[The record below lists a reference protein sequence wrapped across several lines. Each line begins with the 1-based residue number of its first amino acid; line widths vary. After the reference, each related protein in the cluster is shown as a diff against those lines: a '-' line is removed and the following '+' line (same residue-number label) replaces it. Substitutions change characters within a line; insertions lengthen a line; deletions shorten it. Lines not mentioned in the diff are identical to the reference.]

1 MDVPEDNDPNNV
13 SSEKYSSGAS
23 TTHGKTNPG
32 WEHVSYKK
40 EGKTHV
46 YTCLHW
52 TNSFKGGGINRM
64 KQHLASI
71 LSNISSYKRVPH
83 DVHHWML
90 ELLNQ
95 IRKK

>member
-46 YTCLHW
+46 YTCLH
-52 TNSFKGGGINRM
+52 
-64 KQHLASI
+64 
-71 LSNISSYKRVPH
+71 
-83 DVHHWML
+83 
-90 ELLNQ
+90 
-95 IRKK
+95 